1 MASKY
6 FTVEVNPFIAA
17 SAQAAGSA
25 AYSADDVL
33 FDWASFQVPRGA
45 NKLIGVTA
53 VIRGADGATN
63 GVTDL
68 DFYFAKSISGT
79 APVSIGL
86 ANRTADGKPIVSNH
100 LIGLAHIDGAQD
112 YGNNSL
118 DLFSIASTGGGGA
131 GNLIPGIVL
140 EGEPSSGDNVGYD
153 TLYVAGSTNAAI
165 SFGTTVLTRGAVTD
179 DTTLIVE
186 TDKGSDDD
194 PDADLIFAVGDVLH
208 SATDDVLGTIGSIG
222 AFDTN
227 NQPITFTAP
236 ITDDLGDN
244 EELFNVNPIRLI
256 LSFER

>member
-6 FTVEVNPFIAA
+6 FTVEVKPFITA
-17 SAQAAGSA
+17 SAQNAGSA

-68 DFYFAKSISGT
+68 DFYFAKSINGT
-79 APVSIGL
+79 APATIGL
-86 ANRTADGKPIVSNH
+86 ANRTADAAPIVSNH

-165 SFGTTVLTRGAVTD
+165 SFGTTVLARGGEAAGVTV
-179 DTTLIVE
+179 VE

-208 SATDDVLGTIGSIG
+208 SATDDVLGTVASIAAFGSSKQ
-222 AFDTN
+222 D
-227 NQPITFTAP
+227 ITFAAVTPDVIA
-236 ITDDLGDN
+236 DN
-244 EELFNVNPIRLI
+244 EEIFNVNPIRLI